1 MKTQKTKSAVKKPA
15 GNPFD
20 LALLRLGH
28 HLVPQQ
34 ALTEAVIANHIKKS

>member
-1 MKTQKTKSAVKKPA
+1 MKTPKTKSPVKKPA

-28 HLVPQQ
+28 HLMPQPV
-34 ALTEAVIANHIKKS
+34 LTEAVIFDDIKKS